1 MSENAL
7 FAWIGM
13 ADLRA
18 SREEKGVGL
27 GPIGQAVQS
36 RAFSSIVLLSDHD
49 PELEKRYC
57 QWLKT
62 VKDIPVRLFH
72 LRLSCPTCF
81 EEIYEAAVLAIETVT
96 KEADGREF
104 SPTYHLSPGTP
115 AMASVWIILAKTSHP
130 AELIESSPQAGV
142 KTVAFPFD
150 ISADYLPSLRSRV
163 DDEII
168 RLTQGLPPE
177 VPEFSAII
185 HRSREM
191 KRIVGMARRLAIH
204 DVPVLIQGESGTG
217 KELFARAI
225 HATSSRSAGPFIAV
239 NCGAIPDQ
247 LVESE
252 FFGHVKG
259 AFTGATRT
267 RDGYLE
273 NADGG
278 TLFLDEIGEL
288 PLPAQ
293 VKLLRVLQEG
303 IVQKIGASE
312 SRKVDLRV
320 IAATNKNLLQ
330 EVEEDRFRDDLF
342 HRLAVGVLRL
352 PPLRER
358 KGDLNLLI
366 DHILDQI
373 NKESEKITGWKHKNI
388 SVSAR
393 NLMAQHT
400 WPGNVR
406 ELFNTLSRAI
416 IWTTGK
422 TIQEEDIRQALL
434 PITRQQVEPDQILNR
449 LLGKDLSLP
458 EIIAEVAQHY
468 LQRSLIEAQGN
479 KTLAAKLLG
488 LPNYQTFSNWMK
500 KYGIGR

>member
-1 MSENAL
+1 MSKNVL
-7 FAWIGM
+7 FAWVGM

-18 SREEKGVGL
+18 SREEERAGL
-27 GPIGQAVQS
+27 GPIGQAVYS
-36 RAFSSIVLLSDHD
+36 RSFSSIVLLSDHK
-49 PELEKRYC
+49 PELEKIYC

-62 VKDIPVRLFH
+62 IKDVPIRLFH
-72 LRLSCPTCF
+72 LRLSGPTCF
-81 EEIYEAAVLAIETVT
+81 EEIYEAAVSAIKTVT
-96 KEADGREF
+96 KEAEGRDLSF
-104 SPTYHLSPGTP
+104 TYHLSPGTP
-115 AMASVWIILAKTSHP
+115 AMAAVWIILAKTSHP

-142 KTVAFPFD
+142 KTVSFPFD
-150 ISADYLPSLRSRV
+150 ISADYLPSLRTRV

-168 RLTQGLPPE
+168 RLTRGLPTE
-177 VPEFSAII
+177 APEFNAII

-225 HATSSRSAGPFIAV
+225 HATSSRSAGPFVAV

-267 RDGYLE
+267 REGYMKK
-273 NADGG
+273 ADGG

-288 PLPAQ
+288 PLTAQ

-303 IVQKIGASE
+303 IVQKIGALE
-312 SRKVDLRV
+312 SRKVDIRV

-330 EVEEDRFRDDLF
+330 EVEEGRFRDDLF
-342 HRLAVGVLRL
+342 HRLAVGVFSL

-388 SVSAR
+388 SVGAR
-393 NLMAQHT
+393 NLMARHT

-416 IWTTGK
+416 IWTTGE

-449 LLGKDLSLP
+449 LLGKELSLP
-458 EIIAEVAQHY
+458 EILSNVSCHY
-468 LQRSLIEAQGN
+468 LKRALIEAQGN
-479 KTLAAKLLG
+479 KTLAAKLVG

-500 KYGIGR
+500 KYQVGA